1 MLDLPPGP
9 QSGGMTVRLQSRP
22 HPQIMPD
29 SRRATGKLEPRVA
42 TQSVRPSSLGQQA
55 RGP

>member
-22 HPQIMPD
+22 CPQITPD
-29 SRRATGKLEPRVA
+29 SRSAIITGF
-42 TQSVRPSSLGQQA
+42 VR
-55 RGP
+55 